1 MMIVLTV
8 YVVVG
13 TGDEERAG
21 DEVFE
26 KDNEQ
31 FSVGRKVGNSWTKR
45 QKRSKGDDSDVL
57 VLLSDIIDEVLE
69 EEKEA
74 KKTKNYSR
82 HGRQVAVNRGRRQQ
96 QFQGGCKTSGYETR
110 VREECGPATETVC
123 ETVQVTKTRKEID
136 QECTTN
142 VREETPDRVASLSF

>member
-1 MMIVLTV
+1 MQVINDDTNHCLNQSDFLVPDIIKMQICIPFQNLVMMIVLTV

-13 TGDEERAG
+13 IGDEERAG

-31 FSVGRKVGNSWTKR
+31 FSVGRKVLNPWSKR

-74 KKTKNYSR
+74 KKTKNR

-96 QFQGGCKTSGYETR
+96 QFQGGCKTSG
-110 VREECGPATETVC
+110 
-123 ETVQVTKTRKEID
+123 
-136 QECTTN
+136 
-142 VREETPDRVASLSF
+142 